1 MESSPLEKF
10 QELSYTILGYDS
22 AKYGIYNILNSI
34 YHRVE
39 FVKEEDSLIYVPEIN
54 CDSLS
59 KSDTIQ
65 NSSIENIF
73 YFYDFFKLSSNEL
86 LNNKK

>member
-39 FVKEEDSLIYVPEIN
+39 FVKEEDSSIYVPEIN

-65 NSSIENIF
+65 IHHLKRPLIF
-73 YFYDFFKLSSNEL
+73 MIF
-86 LNNKK
+86 LNYLPMNY

>member
-1 MESSPLEKF
+1 MESSPPKNFRNYHVL
-10 QELSYTILGYDS
+10 YGGHDS
-22 AKYGIYNILNSI
+22 AKYGIYNIFNSN

-39 FVKEEDSLIYVPEIN
+39 FVKEEGSSIYIPEIN